1 MIIEEEK
8 KVEIIEDKTKEE
20 EFKNIPN
27 NETHSSKRYLIALGD
42 FFIVYWGII
51 CLIFGSITYYNYQ
64 NNSIIAKG
72 IYINNIDVSGL
83 TKSEAKNKLVKIYQD
98 KLSNDITLKH
108 NDFSA
113 YVKTSEIELS
123 YDLDSA
129 INYAYEIGKS
139 SNIFKD
145 NYKVFTTL
153 VTGLNITPT
162 YTFNHENLIKILNET
177 SKTLPDSVVES
188 GYYID
193 GNNLIVTKGTSG
205 YEVNAEAT
213 AKEIEEK
220 FNDLNFLNEAINLV
234 VTKVS
239 PKEINVEAIYNEIHK
254 DPKDAYYTKDPY
266 EVHPSENGIDFKIS
280 LDEAKNLVLSSEK
293 ECTIPLKVLY
303 PNVTTNMIGQE
314 AFPDLLATFSTH
326 YVSNAARTTNL
337 RLAANKINGYV
348 LLPGKTFSYNTVVG
362 ERTIAA
368 GYKEAAVY
376 ENGQVVQGLG
386 GGICQISSTLFNA
399 VLLSNLQIVELHNHQ
414 FVPSYVKAGR
424 DATVVYGVKDFQF
437 KNSRKHAL
445 KITCSVAKGIAKF
458 DIWGVKEEN
467 EYDVNVYSNVTSRT
481 SSYIKSSTYRTLKQN
496 GAVIKNENIA
506 NFTYK
511 VH

>member
-27 NETHSSKRYLIALGD
+27 NETHSSKRYLIAIGVFL
-42 FFIVYWGII
+42 IVFLGII
-51 CLIFGSITYYNYQ
+51 CIIFGAFTFYNYQ

-83 TKSEAKNKLVKIYQD
+83 TKSEAKDKLGKIYQD

-139 SNIFKD
+139 SNIFED

-220 FNDLNFLNEAINLV
+220 FIVPMLKEVFPIGLKISELRMEMYKEGNSILRQMGTCPIRV
-234 VTKVS
+234 VVVNK
-239 PKEINVEAIYNEIHK
+239 KLELDK
-254 DPKDAYYTKDPY
+254 FY
-266 EVHPSENGIDFKIS
+266 EV
-280 LDEAKNLVLSSEK
+280 
-293 ECTIPLKVLY
+293 KV
-303 PNVTTNMIGQE
+303 IG
-314 AFPDLLATFSTH
+314 
-326 YVSNAARTTNL
+326 YIGN
-337 RLAANKINGYV
+337 
-348 LLPGKTFSYNTVVG
+348 
-362 ERTIAA
+362 RTII
-368 GYKEAAVY
+368 GE
-376 ENGQVVQGLG
+376 
-386 GGICQISSTLFNA
+386 
-399 VLLSNLQIVELHNHQ
+399 
-414 FVPSYVKAGR
+414 
-424 DATVVYGVKDFQF
+424 
-437 KNSRKHAL
+437 
-445 KITCSVAKGIAKF
+445 
-458 DIWGVKEEN
+458 
-467 EYDVNVYSNVTSRT
+467 
-481 SSYIKSSTYRTLKQN
+481 
-496 GAVIKNENIA
+496 VI
-506 NFTYK
+506 
-511 VH
+511 